1 MLRRASIVRSSNPAA
16 AISCL
21 TKAGEAAVSHRCN
34 KSKTL
39 RFVTFEEILLK
50 NCSAEDV
57 KMLSAYEKQRSELHR
72 AARKRLYD
80 ALEAEEEAEAA
91 SELETD

>member
-1 MLRRASIVRSSNPAA
+1 
-16 AISCL
+16 
-21 TKAGEAAVSHRCN
+21 
-34 KSKTL
+34 
-39 RFVTFEEILLK
+39 
-50 NCSAEDV
+50 
-57 KMLSAYEKQRSELHR
+57 MLSAYEKQRSELHR